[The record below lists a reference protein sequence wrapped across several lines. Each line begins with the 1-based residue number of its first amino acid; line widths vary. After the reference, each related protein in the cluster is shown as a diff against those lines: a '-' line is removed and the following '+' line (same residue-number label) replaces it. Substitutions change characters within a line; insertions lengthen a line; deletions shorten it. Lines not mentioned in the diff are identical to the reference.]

1 MSGTIT
7 AVSLLQSPNKMVNVW
22 YVDVRIHNSTV
33 VYKNIR
39 YCTDIVSH
47 INPNVGMSVNVFQ
60 PGLGGELAMYC
71 VPIKETVKDYANRQ
85 GVLSGNF
92 ANDIL
97 IEYTDD
103 AIKIGYIGTKPLK
116 VEIHATNVE
125 VSATN
130 VQVNS
135 EEVTITSDIINLDA
149 PEVVCSG
156 ELTAQFITGITDTLS
171 GGKSGA
177 SHTHTSTA
185 PGTPTSPPL

>member
-7 AVSLLQSPNKMVNVW
+7 AVSLLQSPNKLVNVW
-22 YVDVRIHNSTV
+22 YVDVRIHNSTT

-39 YCTDIVSH
+39 YCTDMTSH
-47 INPNVGMSVNVFQ
+47 INPNVGISVNVFQ

-97 IEYTDD
+97 IEYTNDS
-103 AIKIGYIGTKPLK
+103 IKIGYIGTKPMK
-116 VEIHATNVE
+116 VEIYATNVE
-125 VSATN
+125 VNATN
-130 VQVNS
+130 TQINGDV
-135 EEVTITSDIINLDA
+135 EVVGNLDIQGDITS
-149 PEVVCSG
+149 SG
-156 ELTAQFITGITDTLS
+156 TSTAIDHLS
-171 GGKSGA
+171 SGKSGA